1 MSALNLLF
9 NLVFQH
15 GPPNRPMGQ
24 MTTYLIITLLVLL
37 VAFLMVLVFF
47 PRLEKVE
54 ATENVKQVVERQ
66 SAERRMEGDATLDE
80 EIDRDQPI
88 EIAIRLLE
96 PDERR
101 VVKALRDSGGTML
114 QKDISN
120 ELGFSRV
127 KTHRVLV
134 KLIRRG
140 IVTAEKY
147 YNTNKIELV
156 DWLKP
161 DE

>member
-1 MSALNLLF
+1 
-9 NLVFQH
+9 
-15 GPPNRPMGQ
+15 MGQ
-24 MTTYLIITLLVLL
+24 MTPYLIFALLVLL
-37 VAFLMVLVFF
+37 VILLMVLTFF

-66 SAERRMEGDATLDE
+66 SAERQMEGDAALYE

-114 QKDISN
+114 QKDISH

-140 IVTAEKY
+140 IITTEKY

>member
-1 MSALNLLF
+1 
-9 NLVFQH
+9 
-15 GPPNRPMGQ
+15 MGQ
-24 MTTYLIITLLVLL
+24 MTTYLIIALLVLL
-37 VAFLMVLVFF
+37 VIFLMVLTFF

-54 ATENVKQVVERQ
+54 PTDNVKHVVEKQ
-66 SAERRMEGDATLDE
+66 SAERRMEVDTTIDE
-80 EIDRDQPI
+80 ETDRDQPI
-88 EIAIRLLE
+88 DIAIRLLE

-114 QKDISN
+114 QKDISH

>member
-1 MSALNLLF
+1 
-9 NLVFQH
+9 
-15 GPPNRPMGQ
+15 MGQ
-24 MTTYLIITLLVLL
+24 MTTYLIIALLVLL
-37 VAFLMVLVFF
+37 VVFLMVLTFF

-114 QKDISN
+114 QKDISH

>member
-1 MSALNLLF
+1 
-9 NLVFQH
+9 
-15 GPPNRPMGQ
+15 MGH
-24 MTTYLIITLLVLL
+24 MTTYLIIITPLILVI
-37 VAFLMVLVFF
+37 FLMVLIFF

-54 ATENVKQVVERQ
+54 ATDDVRHVVERQ
-66 SAERRMEGDATLDE
+66 SAERRMEGDATLGE
-80 EIDRDQPI
+80 EIERGQPI
-88 EIAIRLLE
+88 DIAIRLLE

-101 VVKALRDSGGTML
+101 VVGYLRDSGGTML
-114 QKDISN
+114 QKDISH